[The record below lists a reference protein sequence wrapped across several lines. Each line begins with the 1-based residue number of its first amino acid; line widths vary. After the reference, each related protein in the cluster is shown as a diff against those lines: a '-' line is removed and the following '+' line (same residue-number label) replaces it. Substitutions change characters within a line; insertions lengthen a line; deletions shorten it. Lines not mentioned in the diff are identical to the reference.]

1 MKVIALSAFALV
13 LTAATAAQAGTVS
26 PQAAGMTTRQAAM
39 PVRAAKA
46 PVAVKK
52 VVVKTIVREVPVVPE
67 TMMVREPV
75 TRWVPGI
82 FGPYPVTTI
91 EDRAVYTGKYQK
103 LNTVA
108 TPGAIVTAPAYQ
120 TVDEDGLPLGYVVRY

>member
-1 MKVIALSAFALV
+1 MKVIALTAFAL
-13 LTAATAAQAGTVS
+13 LAAATAAQAGTAS
-26 PQAAGMTTRQAAM
+26 PQTSGMKSRQVAM

-46 PVAVKK
+46 PVIAKK

-82 FGPYPVTTI
+82 FGPYPITTI
-91 EDRAVYTGKYQK
+91 EDREVYTGKYQK
-103 LNTVA
+103 MNNVA
-108 TPGAIVTAPAYQ
+108 TPGALVTAPAYQ
-120 TVDEDGLPLGYVVRY
+120 TLDDDGLPLGYVVRY